1 MRVTEDRKDNTCC
14 DLVCDLVVVELQL
27 CEVQNIRQNHRKG
40 FHALFVHLEVLD
52 TNLLIVWIIIVVE
65 L

>member
-1 MRVTEDRKDNTCC
+1 MWVTEDGKDDTCC
-14 DLVCDLVVVELQL
+14 DLVRDLVVVELQL
-27 CEVQNIRQNHRKG
+27 CEVQNVGQDHRKG

-52 TNLLIVWIIIVVE
+52 TNLLIVWVIIVVE